1 MQEIDNKNQ
10 FKGFDDRIDLRELF
24 FILIKG
30 KKVIISFTAF
40 LSIIGLI
47 YSLMLPN
54 IYESETLLV
63 SVDSSAND
71 SFSGALRS
79 YSGLAGLA
87 GINLPTGSNNSNSA
101 KAIETM
107 SSLSFFEN
115 NIMPKI
121 FLPDLMAIKS
131 WNYETNSIT
140 YDNDIF
146 DVNSNKWV
154 RDFSYPEKLI
164 PSAQESFEE
173 YIDDHINVIED
184 KETGFVSLSVKHQSP
199 YLAKQWADLIV
210 EEVNTFYRLKDK
222 AESEKAVAYL
232 NEQMALTRLSET
244 KQVIAE
250 LIQKEIQ
257 KLTLIEANE
266 AYVFDYIYPPSV
278 MERNS
283 EPSRVLIFFLFTFL
297 GFVIGAL
304 IILFKNYSFVE
315 EKEITE
321 QIGN

>member
-1 MQEIDNKNQ
+1 MQEIQNKNQ
-10 FKGFDDRIDLRELF
+10 LKGFDDQIDLRYLF
-24 FILIKG
+24 FVLMQG
-30 KKVIISFTAF
+30 KKVIISITAF
-40 LSIIGLI
+40 LSIIGLV

-54 IYESETLLV
+54 IYESKTLLV
-63 SVDSSAND
+63 PVDSSSNNI
-71 SFSGALRS
+71 SGALRS

-87 GINLPTGSNNSNSA
+87 GINLPSGGDDSNSA

-121 FLPDLMAIKS
+121 FLPDLMAIKFWDYKS
-131 WNYETNSIT
+131 NAII
-140 YDNDIF
+140 YDGNIF
-146 DVNSNKWV
+146 DINSNKWI

-173 YIDDHINVIED
+173 FVDNHLNIIED

-232 NEQMALTRLSET
+232 NEQIALTRLSEM

-250 LIQKEIQ
+250 LLQQEIQ

-278 MERNS
+278 MEKNS
-283 EPSRVLIFFLFTFL
+283 EPSRILILFLFIFL
-297 GFVIGAL
+297 GFVIGVL
-304 IILFKNYSFVE
+304 VILLKNYSSME
-315 EKEITE
+315 EKKY
-321 QIGN
+321 